1 MLEKIK
7 EQLGST
13 DEELVKQ
20 AITLLLDLGLEEETE
35 KAQRENQQ
43 RILDGT
49 NSSDSGIMGY
59 RDGK

>member
-35 KAQRENQQ
+35 KA
-43 RILDGT
+43 
-49 NSSDSGIMGY
+49 
-59 RDGK
+59 